1 MRTGAS
7 GAGGEGRQGGR
18 AGVAGPR
25 ALPSPRPGP
34 ARRALHFPGPR
45 FLSAKL
51 CTRPGE
57 DGVRCGQGATAPRA
71 WRRAADP
78 AGGGGVL
85 PGVRG
90 RIELLPGH
98 VRGHRSCV
106 SHAWRAR
113 RGAELACEGPLD
125 LALPF
130 RSLTPCH
137 VGPLRLCPL
146 APLNS
151 SSLLLPCLPPAPPK
165 CHPNCS

>member
-151 SSLLLPCLPPAPPK
+151 SSLLLPCLPSAPPK
-165 CHPNCS
+165 CHPNCF